1 MNAFYHHHPVIC
13 IVAFLALGAA
23 LGVLYIWR
31 ALGGRFLP

>member
-1 MNAFYHHHPVIC
+1 MSAFYRNHPAICVIG
-13 IVAFLALGAA
+13 LLLLGGI